1 MARCVLQTGSVL
13 LQVERAVL
21 LLDEHAGLD
30 QLRDELLRALRRLE
44 LALGVVELA
53 LQVADALVLV
63 VE

>member
-13 LQVERAVL
+13 LQVEGAVL